1 MCVCVCVS
9 SVGEMAVRFRMRGC
23 CGWYEMAVGFG
34 MRAAIR
40 FATGDFM
47 LSRMNWNYVLSV
59 HAAVVK

>member
-1 MCVCVCVS
+1 MCV
-9 SVGEMAVRFRMRGC
+9 SVAGEMAVRFRMRGC
-23 CGWYEMAVGFG
+23 CWGWYEMAVGFG

-47 LSRMNWNYVLSV
+47 LSRMYWNYVLSV